1 MNKIMLSIPT
11 IYLLIY
17 WLGAFFIVY
26 HLLKY
31 GITSWPK
38 KIVSVFLA
46 GSIVLSILSFMLFV
60 QIDFK
65 QMLGDTFLQ
74 DSRGILDTFKPKTQ

>member
-1 MNKIMLSIPT
+1 MLSIPV
-11 IYLLIY
+11 IYLAVY

-38 KIVSVFLA
+38 KIVAVFLA
-46 GSIVLSILSFMLFV
+46 GSIILSMLSFMLFT

-65 QMLGDTFLQ
+65 KMFGSESTFIKEN
-74 DSRGILDTFKPKTQ
+74 SVILNNFKQKTQ